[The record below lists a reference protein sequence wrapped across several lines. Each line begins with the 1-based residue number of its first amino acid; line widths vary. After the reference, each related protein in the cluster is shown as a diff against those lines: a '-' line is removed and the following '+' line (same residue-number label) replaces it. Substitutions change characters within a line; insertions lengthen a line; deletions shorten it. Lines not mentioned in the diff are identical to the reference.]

1 MKTIPTLTPN
11 EITNLLDYT
20 MANHYTHSKHRQSV
34 RNTAIILLML
44 DAGLRVGEVVQLKIG
59 DLYQLNEPVKWLRI
73 RASLTKTQQERCI
86 PLNDAIQSAIA
97 HLNISYWP
105 YYGLDHDNYAFTGAS
120 KSKHLTVRQ
129 VQHTI
134 DRLSRASIKRSIRPH
149 VLRHTFAT
157 RLMRTTNVRIVQ
169 ELLGHRQISSTQ
181 IYTHPNQ
188 NDLLKAISSNS
199 SI

>member
-1 MKTIPTLTPN
+1 MKTIQTLTPN

-20 MANHYTHSKHRQSV
+20 IANHYTHSKHRQSV

-86 PLNDAIQSAIA
+86 PLNEAIQRAIA
-97 HLNISYWP
+97 HLQISYWP
-105 YYGLDHDNYAFTGAS
+105 YHGLDHDDYAFTGAS
-120 KSKHLTVRQ
+120 KSRHLTVRQ

-169 ELLGHRQISSTQ
+169 ELLGHVQISSTQ
-181 IYTHPNQ
+181 VYTHPNQ

-199 SI
+199 ST